1 MMLTISDPVA
11 VANRL
16 RPTLLHLNRR
26 LRKELAPLGITGG
39 QASLLWAIRTKAGI
53 GVRELAD
60 LEGVSPPAMTA
71 YVDRLE
77 AAGLVARRRSQSDR
91 RRVQLELTEQGA
103 RVLRSARR
111 RRTAWLAARLQR
123 LDPDELA
130 AVEAALPA
138 LRRLIEESA

>member
-1 MMLTISDPVA
+1 MLTISDPVT
-11 VANRL
+11 VANGL

-39 QASLLWAIRTKAGI
+39 QASLLWAIRTNPGI
-53 GVRELAD
+53 GVRELAE
-60 LEGVSPPAMTA
+60 LEGVSAPAMTA

-77 AAGLVARRRSQSDR
+77 AARLVARRRSERDR
-91 RRVQLELTEQGA
+91 RRVELALTDEGA
-103 RVLRSARR
+103 RVLRSARS

-123 LDPDELA
+123 LDPDELE

-138 LRRLIEESA
+138 LRRLIEDEA

>member
-1 MMLTISDPVA
+1 MLTISDPVA
-11 VANRL
+11 VANGL

-39 QASLLWAIRTKAGI
+39 QASLLWAISRRARI
-53 GVRELAD
+53 GVRELAE

-77 AAGLVARRRSQSDR
+77 AAGLVARRRSETDR
-91 RRVQLELTEQGA
+91 RRVELELTDAGL

-123 LDPDELA
+123 LEPDELA

-138 LRRLIEESA
+138 LRRLIEDDA

>member
-1 MMLTISDPVA
+1 MLTISDPIA
-11 VANRL
+11 VANGL

-39 QASLLWAIRTKAGI
+39 QASLLWAIKMKAGI
-53 GVRELAD
+53 GARELAD

-77 AAGLVARRRSQSDR
+77 SAGLVARRRSQSDR
-91 RRVQLELTEQGA
+91 RRVELDLTEEGA

-123 LDPDELA
+123 LEPDELA

-138 LRRLIEESA
+138 LRRLIEDDA

>member
-1 MMLTISDPVA
+1 MLTISDPVT
-11 VANRL
+11 VANGL

-39 QASLLWAIRTKAGI
+39 QASLLWAIRTHAGV
-53 GVRELAD
+53 GVRELAE
-60 LEGVSPPAMTA
+60 LEGVSAPAMTA

-77 AAGLVARRRSQSDR
+77 AAGLVARRRSESDR
-91 RRVQLELTEQGA
+91 RRVELDLTEQGA

-111 RRTAWLAARLQR
+111 RRTAWLADRLRR
-123 LDPDELA
+123 LEPGELA

-138 LRRLIEESA
+138 LRRLVGEDG